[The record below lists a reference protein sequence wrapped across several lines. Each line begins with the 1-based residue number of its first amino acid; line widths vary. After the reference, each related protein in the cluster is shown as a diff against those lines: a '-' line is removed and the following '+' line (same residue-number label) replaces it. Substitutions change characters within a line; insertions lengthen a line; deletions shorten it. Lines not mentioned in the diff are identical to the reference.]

1 MLSSLGTIGLVT
13 TLWGLFPSFSF
24 ALAAVFATG
33 TLGPFFGSLSSS
45 LHGRLVPS
53 HLQGRVNSIRFL
65 IGGGLQPFG
74 AFAGGAIAQHYG
86 VPALFII
93 AGLLPMLCASAAL
106 LLPGLKALDGDLS
119 ILEATHRRPVVE
131 VPSQGVVAER

>member
-1 MLSSLGTIGLVT
+1 MLGSLGTIGLVT

-33 TLGPFFGSLSSS
+33 TLAPFFGSLSSS
-45 LHGRLVPS
+45 LHGRVVPS
-53 HLQGRVNSIRFL
+53 NLQGRVNSIRFL
-65 IGGGLQPFG
+65 IGGSLQPFG

-86 VPALFII
+86 VPVLFII

-106 LLPGLKALDGDLS
+106 LLLDSKRWMVTFPSL
-119 ILEATHRRPVVE
+119 RPPIGAPLWKFRHKVL
-131 VPSQGVVAER
+131 

>member
-1 MLSSLGTIGLVT
+1 MPV
-13 TLWGLFPSFSF
+13 LF
-24 ALAAVFATG
+24 V
-33 TLGPFFGSLSSS
+33 
-45 LHGRLVPS
+45 
-53 HLQGRVNSIRFL
+53 
-65 IGGGLQPFG
+65 
-74 AFAGGAIAQHYG
+74 
-86 VPALFII
+86 I